1 MHHCCRLPPLHSQNS
16 VSFSGILFLCLSGM
30 LCRVSCFGGEATG
43 EGKGKG
49 EGLNVM
55 TTKFSFVE
63 CME

>member
-1 MHHCCRLPPLHSQNS
+1 
-16 VSFSGILFLCLSGM
+16 M

-43 EGKGKG
+43 EGKGVG

-55 TTKFSFVE
+55 TTKLSFVE

>member
-1 MHHCCRLPPLHSQNS
+1 
-16 VSFSGILFLCLSGM
+16 M

-49 EGLNVM
+49 EGEGLNVM
-55 TTKFSFVE
+55 TTKLSFVE